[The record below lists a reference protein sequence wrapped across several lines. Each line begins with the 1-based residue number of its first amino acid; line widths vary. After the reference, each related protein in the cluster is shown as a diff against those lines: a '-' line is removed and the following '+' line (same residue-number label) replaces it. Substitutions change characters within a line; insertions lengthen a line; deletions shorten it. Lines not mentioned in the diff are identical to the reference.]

1 MYALLCGKLPF
12 FEDDVKE
19 LYRKIA
25 FANYEMPAY
34 VSPCRWPLPLASFRL
49 PTIPHA
55 SVLWHC
61 VSTP

>member
-34 VSPCRWPLPLASFRL
+34 VSPCTWPRPLRDPSHGIARPYQPS
-49 PTIPHA
+49 
-55 SVLWHC
+55 
-61 VSTP
+61 